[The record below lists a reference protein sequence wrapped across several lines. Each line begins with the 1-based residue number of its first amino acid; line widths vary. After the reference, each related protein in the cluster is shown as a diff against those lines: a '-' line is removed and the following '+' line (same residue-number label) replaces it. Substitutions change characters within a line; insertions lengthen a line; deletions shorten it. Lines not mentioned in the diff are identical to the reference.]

1 MTTTIPNLAEVTL
14 VLTQIIADKMEI
26 DASSINADSNLQALG
41 LDSLDTF
48 DLIFSAEDRFKIK
61 VPNDQINIVTVQDVG
76 ALVHRLIV
84 EQNPHG

>member
-1 MTTTIPNLAEVTL
+1 MTTPTPSLAEVTL
-14 VLTQIIADKMEI
+14 ALTQIIADKMEL
-26 DASSINADSNLQALG
+26 DANNISADDNLQALG

-61 VPNDQINIVTVQDVG
+61 VPNDQINIVTLHDVC
-76 ALVHRLIV
+76 ALVHRLIT